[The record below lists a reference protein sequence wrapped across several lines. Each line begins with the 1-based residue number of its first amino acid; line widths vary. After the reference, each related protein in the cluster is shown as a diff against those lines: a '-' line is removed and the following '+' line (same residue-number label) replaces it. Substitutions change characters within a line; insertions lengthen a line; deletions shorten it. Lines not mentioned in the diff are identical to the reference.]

1 MPTIPPQHLEGFF
14 PFVLSGFTS
23 HIVDRLAWP
32 SGYQRVCLHRGSP
45 VRISALRKSVGTVH
59 RTPSRPDRRRVSHPP
74 MVRVS
79 RVLPFCL
86 RYPARHGQHFYG
98 ATTKYYPPVHP
109 ALGHGRSCTPGSA
122 VLYCRV
128 YSATAF
134 KHSLVGFP
142 PRAPLLRVVE
152 LLPLPL
158 RAGGFHRACWAD
170 VLRAS
175 TKSHSIYWIVSHAP
189 ATIPPPFAGLPDVS
203 SPLPRLCWPGL
214 VPMYS
219 PQCAAYIE
227 DVGRRALPLA

>member
-1 MPTIPPQHLEGFF
+1 MWL
-14 PFVLSGFTS
+14 
-23 HIVDRLAWP
+23 R
-32 SGYQRVCLHRGSP
+32 RGSP
-45 VRISALRKSVGTVH
+45 VRISALRKVSEPFIGLL
-59 RTPSRPDRRRVSHPP
+59 RASDRRRVSHPP

-109 ALGHGRSCTPGSA
+109 TLGRGRSCTPGSA

-142 PRAPLLRVVE
+142 PRAPL
-152 LLPLPL
+152 

-175 TKSHSIYWIVSHAP
+175 TKSHSILDREPRTGYDPSALRRS
-189 ATIPPPFAGLPDVS
+189 TRCLFTTS
-203 SPLPRLCWPGL
+203 SPVLARAI

-227 DVGRRALPLA
+227 DVGRRALPPA

>member
-1 MPTIPPQHLEGFF
+1 MINWLAPVVINVSAFAEGRQFESRRCAKVSE
-14 PFVLSGFTS
+14 PFIGL
-23 HIVDRLAWP
+23 
-32 SGYQRVCLHRGSP
+32 
-45 VRISALRKSVGTVH
+45 LRAS
-59 RTPSRPDRRRVSHPP
+59 DRRRVSHPP

-109 ALGHGRSCTPGSA
+109 TFRRGRSCTPGSA

-170 VLRAS
+170 VLCAS
-175 TKSHSIYWIVSHAP
+175 SHHHSIYGIVSHAP
-189 ATIPPPFAGLPDVS
+189 AMIPPLFAGLPDAS

-214 VPMYS
+214 
-219 PQCAAYIE
+219 
-227 DVGRRALPLA
+227 